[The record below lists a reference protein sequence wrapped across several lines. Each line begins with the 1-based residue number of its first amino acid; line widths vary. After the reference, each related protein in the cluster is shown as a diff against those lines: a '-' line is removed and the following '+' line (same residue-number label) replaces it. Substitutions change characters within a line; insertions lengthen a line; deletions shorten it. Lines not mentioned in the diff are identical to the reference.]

1 MKRLVLACTML
12 VMLFPAKADEGMWL
26 PFLLSGKQYNDM
38 VSRGFRLS
46 AEDLYSV
53 NQASLKDAI
62 VLFGRGCTGELVS
75 AEGLLLTNHH
85 CGYSRIQQH
94 SSVAHDYL
102 ADGFWA
108 MNKGE
113 ELPNP
118 GLTASRL
125 VRMEDVTAEITKVV
139 TSKMS
144 EKERNETIKKKSAE
158 LAKQAVEGTHFE
170 GEVKPFFYGNQFI
183 LIIMEVFKDVRLVG
197 APPSAIGKFGGDTD
211 NWMWPRHTGDF
222 AIFRIYAG
230 KDNKPA
236 TYAKENQ
243 PYKPQKFLEI
253 SLKGIKEGDFTMV
266 YGFPAQTEQYLP
278 AAAIRHLQQ
287 NIYPITIAVRDKELE
302 IINEAMASS
311 QALRIMYA
319 ARQAGV
325 ANGWK
330 KLKGVIPGLERYKVE
345 ELKTA
350 EEKMLR
356 GVLDIYP
363 LGKDAYIGAM
373 EEYSRTYSNML
384 PYDIWQT
391 AFNECF
397 WKQPVFRFVFK
408 GYWLPTTDQTS
419 DKGKETF
426 DKTIED
432 IVKSISGT
440 YKGMDMATEAKLLAA
455 MITEFTGRIPDDRL
469 PDALKDA
476 KRKFNGNYTEYAQRL
491 FAASIFGDSLKAAS
505 FFGAW
510 KPSSLKK
517 LKKDPVFRLVS
528 DIVDYYRNT
537 CQPEIQRYN
546 TTLDSLHRIHMHT
559 IMNFSDPEMLYP
571 DANSTLRI
579 TYGQVKGS
587 EPQDAVRYL
596 YLTTLDGILMKED
609 PEIEDYSVPQR
620 LKEIADPQFYG
631 PYGDQGE
638 MPVAFIATNHT
649 TGGNSGSPV
658 LDASGRLIGIN
669 FDRAWEGTMSDLH
682 YEPEI
687 CRNISIDIRYLL
699 FIVDR
704 YAGAGHLV
712 KEMVIH
718 Q

>member
-1 MKRLVLACTML
+1 MIVLVW
-12 VMLFPAKADEGMWL
+12 PARADEGMWL

-38 VSRGFRLS
+38 VSRGFRLT

-108 MNKGE
+108 MQKGE

-125 VRMEDVTAEITKVV
+125 VRMQDVTAEMVKALNPQ
-139 TSKMS
+139 MS
-144 EKERNETIKKKSAE
+144 EKERSEAIKKKGAE
-158 LAKQAVEGTHFE
+158 LAKKAVEGTHYE
-170 GEVKPFFYGNQFI
+170 GEVKPFYYGNQFI

-222 AIFRIYAG
+222 SIFRIYAG

-236 TYAKENQ
+236 PYDKENQ
-243 PYKPQKFLEI
+243 PYKPEKFLEI
-253 SLKGIKEGDFTMV
+253 SLNGVSEGDFTMV

-278 AAAIRHLQQ
+278 AVAIRHLQQ
-287 NIYPITIAVRDKELE
+287 HIYPLTVAIRDKELE
-302 IINEAMASS
+302 VINEAMASS

-330 KLKGVIPGLERYKVE
+330 KLKGVIPGLERYQVE
-345 ELKTA
+345 DLKTA
-350 EEKMLR
+350 EEKILR
-356 GVLDIYP
+356 GALDIFP
-363 LGKDAYIGAM
+363 LGRDEYIGVM
-373 EEYSRTYSNML
+373 EEYNKTYSSML
-384 PYDIWQT
+384 PYDVWQT

-397 WKQPVFRFVFK
+397 WKQPLFRFVFK
-408 GYWLPTTDQTS
+408 GYWLPGTDQKN
-419 DKGKETF
+419 DKGKEAF

-440 YKGMDMATEAKLLAA
+440 YKGMDMTTETRLMAA
-455 MITEFTGRIPDDRL
+455 LISEFTARIPDERL
-469 PDALKDA
+469 PYALKDA
-476 KRKFNGNYTEYAQRL
+476 KRRYKDDYTEYTHQL
-491 FAASIFGDSLKAAS
+491 FAASIFRDSLSAAA
-505 FFGAW
+505 FFGGW

-517 LKKDPVFRLVS
+517 LMKDPVFRFVTG
-528 DIVDYYRNT
+528 IVDYYRNT
-537 CQPEIQRYN
+537 CQPEILRYT
-546 TTLDSLHRIHMHT
+546 TTLDSLHRIHMRT

-587 EPQDAVRYL
+587 EPRDAVRYL
-596 YLTTLDGILMKED
+596 YRTTLDGILIKED
-609 PEIEDYSVPQR
+609 PEIEDYAVPGR
-620 LKEIADPQFYG
+620 LKEIAAPQFYG
-631 PYGDQGE
+631 PYGDQGV

-658 LDASGRLIGIN
+658 LDADGRLIGIN

-699 FIVDR
+699 FVVDR
-704 YAGAGHLV
+704 YAGAGHLIQ
-712 KEMVIH
+712 EMVIH